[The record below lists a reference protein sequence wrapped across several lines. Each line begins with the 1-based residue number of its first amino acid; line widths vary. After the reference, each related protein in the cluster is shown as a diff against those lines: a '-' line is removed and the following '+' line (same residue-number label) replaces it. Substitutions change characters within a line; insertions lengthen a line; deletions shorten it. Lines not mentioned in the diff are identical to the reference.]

1 MRDLRIGEIVKFTA
15 MDEFTGQ
22 EMELT
27 GTVIGDH
34 KAVRKQ
40 YPEEAGE
47 APEDSYLLK
56 VDNRSGLFMITR
68 DEVLESLET
77 KEVKWKNQN

>member
-1 MRDLRIGEIVKFTA
+1 MRDLRINEVIKFTA

-22 EMELT
+22 EIELI
-27 GTVIGDH
+27 GTVKGDY

-47 APEDSYLLK
+47 ASEDSYL
-56 VDNRSGLFMITR
+56 VAVGNPVRAVCDHS
-68 DEVLESLET
+68 
-77 KEVKWKNQN
+77 